1 MIRKSRTRTIA
12 AVLAVIVAL
21 LLPATT
27 ASAGGPTAVKSGA
40 LVNYTTTGKIKI
52 AKKLFV
58 PFVCSANCSVVS
70 NLTLKGPGVKLPD
83 TQSAPLNAGVVAAH
97 FLQPNGPLMK
107 SLKARPGRFKLVS
120 SVTATD
126 VVTGATDTIAHT
138 FRLKR

>member
-1 MIRKSRTRTIA
+1 MTRKPRTRAIA
-12 AVLAVIVAL
+12 AVLAVIGAL

-40 LVNYTTTGKIKI
+40 LVNYTSTGKIRI

-70 NLTLKGPGVKLPD
+70 NLTLKGPGVKVPD
-83 TQSAPLNAGVVAAH
+83 TRSATLNANVVAAH
-97 FLQPNGPLMK
+97 FLQPNGPL
-107 SLKARPGRFKLVS
+107 LKAMRAAPGRFKVVS
-120 SVTATD
+120 SITATD
-126 VVTGATDTIAHT
+126 VVTGATDTIANT

>member
-1 MIRKSRTRTIA
+1 MTRKPRTRTIA
-12 AVLAVIVAL
+12 AVLAILAAL

-40 LVNYTTTGKIKI
+40 LVNYTTTGKVRI

-83 TQSAPLNAGVVAAH
+83 TQSATLNAGVVAAH
-97 FLQPNGPLMK
+97 FLQPNGPLTRA
-107 SLKARPGRFKLVS
+107 LKAAPGRFKLVS
-120 SVTATD
+120 SITATD
-126 VVTGATDTIAHT
+126 VTTGATDAISNV